1 VPYSNTLTRARP
13 LPTRYLRKC
22 VPTSGP
28 LTASGILTRK
38 SGYAVTQLYTT
49 MVRPQ
54 TVHIKNVCWDQLR
67 VDIKHPGYR
76 SAMAILSR
84 LGLVLRNQDG
94 EVEVAIHVSE
104 NSDYVEAVWRAV
116 SAETG
121 IRLAVEMLR
130 ERPTVSGIEI
140 GKKIGNHLSQ
150 QWSRHSAQRV

>member
-1 VPYSNTLTRARP
+1 
-13 LPTRYLRKC
+13 
-22 VPTSGP
+22 
-28 LTASGILTRK
+28 
-38 SGYAVTQLYTT
+38 

-140 GKKIGNHLSQ
+140 GKKIGNHLSL
-150 QWSRHSAQRV
+150 QWSPASYTRIGNALRRWAEWVIDGEDKGEVPTPKAGRGDDSLGADKQGSLFQ

>member
-1 VPYSNTLTRARP
+1 
-13 LPTRYLRKC
+13 
-22 VPTSGP
+22 
-28 LTASGILTRK
+28 
-38 SGYAVTQLYTT
+38 